1 MQKEK
6 KKKRETEGERTKNK
20 RRRKRGGF
28 PPPRFDRIIDAPW
41 SIQQDWTGNNGGFE
55 HRSWLHPP
63 PRRPLRPVFLP
74 PSLRVKLDRGVK
86 NEPSLPFYF
95 FFLLFF
101 SFAPLL
107 PLDTRISLLCRR
119 TSRTSVASEEGRSRA
134 ERLSMKRRE
143 RDGKGDT
150 RSAIKPRSFARI
162 ISSRAPPVRG
172 NRLVEPSLDR
182 DYSSSRLS
190 LRL

>member
-1 MQKEK
+1 MHLGASSRIGRVIMGGSSIVRGCILH
-6 KKKRETEGERTKNK
+6 REDL
-20 RRRKRGGF
+20 
-28 PPPRFDRIIDAPW
+28 FDR
-41 SIQQDWTGNNGGFE
+41 SF
-55 HRSWLHPP
+55 
-63 PRRPLRPVFLP
+63 FLP
-74 PSLRVKLDRGVK
+74 PSVLNWIVAWKMNRL
-86 NEPSLPFYF
+86 SLSIFSF
-95 FFLLFF
+95 SFF
-101 SFAPLL
+101 SLL
-107 PLDTRISLLCRR
+107 PPFSPFTHGFRYFVVRI
-119 TSRTSVASEEGRSRA
+119 SRTSVASEEGRSRA